1 VIKYLPY
8 LVRSA
13 WRNRIRTT
21 LTVLGVGVAV
31 FIITGLG
38 AILDSRVRAVEDS
51 SETILV
57 VSEKDQY

>member
-1 VIKYLPY
+1 MIRFLPY
-8 LVRSA
+8 VLRSA
-13 WRNRIRTT
+13 WRNRIRTI

-38 AILDSRVRAVEDS
+38 AILDSRVKAVEES